1 MSNAP
6 DDLTLRQV
14 EDVLI
19 AHFEVD
25 NLLSLTEVSTVGNRL
40 TAMVHEDPAR
50 HLVLDLGKVRYSGSA
65 ALGMLIS
72 LSKALLERKCRLI
85 LTGTEHIDSLLK
97 ISRTRAVFEV
107 APNADAAIAALKK
120 S

>member
-1 MSNAP
+1 MSTPP

-14 EDVLI
+14 DEILV
-19 AHFEVD
+19 AHIEVD
-25 NLLSLTEVSTVGNRL
+25 NLLSLAEVSKVGNQL
-40 TAMVHEDPAR
+40 DELAKKAAPLHM
-50 HLVLDLGKVRYSGSA
+50 VLDLEKVRYTGSA
-65 ALGMLIS
+65 ALGMLLS
-72 LSKALLERKCRLI
+72 LSKALQERDRRLI

-107 APNADAAIAALKK
+107 AANTDQAIASLKK